1 MRYHESIID
10 LVGNTPL
17 VRLTRVTEGISAT
30 VLAKVEYF
38 NPGGSVK
45 DRIAIR
51 MIEAAE
57 ASGALKPGGTIVEP
71 TSGNTGVGL
80 AIVAQQKGYHCIF
93 VCPDKVS
100 TDKINVLRAYGAEVV
115 VCPTAVAPEH
125 PDSYYNVSDRL
136 VRETPGA
143 WKPDQYSN
151 PENPASHYHSTGPE
165 LWDQTEGRITHF
177 VAGVGTG
184 GTISGTGR
192 YLKDASGGAVQ
203 VIGADPEGSVYS
215 GGTGRPYLVE
225 GVGEDFWPTAYDR
238 TVADEIVPVS
248 DKDSF
253 QMTRRLA
260 REEGLLVG
268 GSCGMAVVA
277 ALRVAE
283 RLGPDD
289 VGVVLLPDSG
299 RGYLSKIFN
308 NEWMQDYGF
317 LDEGGTEAVAVD
329 VLARKDA
336 QEHGG
341 IPQFVHIHPNESV
354 GEAVHI
360 LREYGVSQMPVVSPG
375 AGHPDVMAGEV
386 IGSIV
391 ERDLLDGLFAK
402 RFGLDDPIE
411 SHMSPPLP
419 VVGSGESVTRLMA
432 VLEKADG
439 AVVLVDGKPQGIV
452 TRQDLLAFMTA
463 HGGAAGVH

>member
-1 MRYHESIID
+1 MRYHDSIIE
-10 LVGNTPL
+10 LVGDTPL
-17 VRLTRVTEGISAT
+17 VKLNRVTEGISAT

-45 DRIAIR
+45 DRIAMR

-57 ASGALKPGGTIVEP
+57 ASGALRPGGTIVEP
-71 TSGNTGVGL
+71 TSGNTGIGL

-100 TDKINVLRAYGAEVV
+100 ADKINTLRAYGAEVV

-165 LWDQTEGRITHF
+165 LWQQTDGRITHF

-192 YLKDASGGAVQ
+192 YLKEVSEGRVR
-203 VIGADPEGSVYS
+203 VVGADPEGSVYS
-215 GGTGRPYLVE
+215 GGSGRPYLVE

-238 TVADEIVPVS
+238 GVADEIVAVS

-253 QMTRRLA
+253 RMTRRLA
-260 REEGLLVG
+260 KEEGLLVG

-277 ALRVAE
+277 ALEVAR

-289 VGVVLLPDSG
+289 VVVVLLPDGG

-308 NEWMQDYGF
+308 DEWMADYGF
-317 LDEGGTEAVAVD
+317 LSSPTEEATVAD

-336 QEHGG
+336 VEHGG
-341 IPQFVHIHPNESV
+341 IPQFVHMHPSETV
-354 GEAVHI
+354 GEAVQV

-386 IGSIV
+386 IGSVV
-391 ERDLLDGLFAK
+391 ERELLDGLFAQ
-402 RFGLDDPIE
+402 RVQLGDPLE
-411 SHMSPPLP
+411 KHMSVPLP
-419 VVGSGESVTRLMA
+419 VVGSGESVTRLMG
-432 VLEKADG
+432 VLERADA

-452 TRQDLLAFMTA
+452 TRQDLLAFMADRA
-463 HGGAAGVH
+463 H